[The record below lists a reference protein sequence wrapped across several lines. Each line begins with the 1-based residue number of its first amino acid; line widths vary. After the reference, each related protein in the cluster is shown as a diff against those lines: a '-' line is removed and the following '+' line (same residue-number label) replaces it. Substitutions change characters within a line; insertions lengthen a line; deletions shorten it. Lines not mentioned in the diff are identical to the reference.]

1 MSVPVTPLAQLF
13 DHAYERFAGRPAIR
27 DAATGLTFAELGA
40 RARRAANA
48 FRSLGAEPGSR
59 IVILAPNS
67 CQWIEAANGMVLG
80 GYARVALLPRL
91 HTAELAQI
99 AADIEPALV
108 LADAGWLATHGRDWI
123 PPQVKDLVVMG
134 EGAVPGGGIPFEEL
148 VASATDDELPVPG
161 AESIAWVL
169 YTSGSTGAP
178 KGVLVSQHTVGA
190 LVRNAQHEMP
200 QIGPGEVALHTAPIS
215 HFSGGIG
222 AVITA
227 AGGLNILEPGFDAG
241 HVADVAEAGEVTV
254 LPLVPTMITMVLE
267 ELARRGEPEG
277 RIGRVKLVPYAG
289 SAIQPDRAAKARQ
302 YFGED
307 AMQQL
312 YGASEAQLP
321 ISSLH
326 PRDHVD
332 EPNERGL
339 SRLAS
344 AGRPTQYVK
353 VAIVDENRQPVPPG
367 QTGEI
372 ATCGDHVST
381 GYWRQPEAT
390 AETFSGGWAYTGD
403 VGYIDEQGY
412 LFILDRRKDMIIT
425 GGFNVYPREVE
436 NVISAL
442 PGVREVAV
450 VGAPDERWGEA
461 ITAVIST
468 EPGAE
473 LSAAGVIAH
482 CRASIGGYKVPKRVV
497 FRDDLPK
504 GATGKIDKPALRE
517 ELWMGRKRRV

>member
-1 MSVPVTPLAQLF
+1 MSDPAIPLVQLF
-13 DHAYERFAGRPAIR
+13 NRAYEQFADRPAVR
-27 DAATGLTFAELGA
+27 DAAAELTFAELGT

-48 FRSLGAEPGSR
+48 FRSLGAGPGSR
-59 IVILAPNS
+59 IVILGPNS
-67 CQWIEAANGMVLG
+67 CQWVEAEKGMVLG

-91 HTAELAQI
+91 HIAELAQI

-108 LADAGWLATHGRDWI
+108 LADAAWLAEHGRGWI
-123 PPQVKDLVVMG
+123 PPQVKDLVVLG
-134 EGAVPGGGIPFEEL
+134 EGDVPGGGIPFGEL
-148 VASATDDELPVPG
+148 LASATDDELPTPD

-178 KGVLVSQHTVGA
+178 KGVLVSQRTVGA
-190 LVRNAQHEMP
+190 LVRNARHEMP
-200 QIGPGEVALHTAPIS
+200 QIGPGEVALHTAPVS

-222 AVITA
+222 SVITA

-267 ELARRGEPEG
+267 ELVRRGEPTG
-277 RIGRVKLVPYAG
+277 RIGHVKLVPYAG

-302 YFGED
+302 YFGD
-307 AMQQL
+307 ATMQQL

-326 PRDHVD
+326 PEDHVD
-332 EPNERGL
+332 EPNERGY

-344 AGRPTQYVK
+344 AGRPTRYVE
-353 VAIVDENRQPVPPG
+353 VAIVDANRQPLPPG
-367 QTGEI
+367 QAGEI
-372 ATCGDHVST
+372 ATSGDHVSA

-390 AETFSGGWAYTGD
+390 AEAFRDGWAYTGD
-403 VGYIDEQGY
+403 VGYIDEHGY

-436 NVISAL
+436 NVISTL

-468 EPGAE
+468 EPGTE
-473 LSAAGVIAH
+473 LTAGDVIAG
-482 CRASIGGYKVPKRVV
+482 CRASLGGYKVPKRVI
-497 FRDDLPK
+497 FRGDLPK
-504 GATGKIDKPALRE
+504 GATGKIDKPVLRE
-517 ELWMGRKRRV
+517 ELWAGRKRRV